1 MKKLILLALA
11 FFQLTSIGNSAE
23 LIDPKDVL
31 GIKQL
36 CISDGSSVY
45 IFFPDNKFQL
55 APVGLSGRTIEGTWS
70 LDSKG
75 LHINGKW
82 GAVNGLSIND
92 DFREMD
98 IHIGYLTSETTEN
111 DFPMAGGKRQ
121 VSKCYFYIERL
132 EKVKKENKP
141 DMATPRKP
149 SD

>member
-1 MKKLILLALA
+1 MKKLILLALVT
-11 FFQLTSIGNSAE
+11 FQLTSISNSAE

-31 GIKQL
+31 GIKLL

-45 IFFPDNKFQL
+45 IFFPDKQFQL
-55 APVGLSGRTIEGTWS
+55 APVDMSGRTIEGTWS

-75 LHINGKW
+75 LHIKGRW
-82 GAVNGLSIND
+82 GAVNGFSTSD

-98 IHIGYLTSETTEN
+98 IHIGSLTSETTEI

-121 VSKCYFYIERL
+121 VSECYFYIERL
-132 EKVKKENKP
+132 EKAKKENKAE
-141 DMATPRKP
+141 MAAPRRP